1 MSIRD
6 QKIMRYI
13 PGVNIITLFFMLKL
27 FKEHSVSV
35 SRMFRVFFEIAILMV
50 IMVILQQIVI
60 PMVDLDFIRYLLN
73 FVTSCS
79 FYLEIAFIA
88 VHEQEKVINEISKRE

>member
-6 QKIMRYI
+6 QKVIRYI

-27 FKEHSVSV
+27 FKEHSISV
-35 SRMFRVFFEIAILMV
+35 FRIFRVFFEIAVLMI
-50 IMVILQQIVI
+50 IMVILQQMAI
-60 PMVDLDFIRYLLN
+60 PLVNFDFIRYLLN
-73 FVTSCS
+73 FVTSC
-79 FYLEIAFIA
+79 FFCLGIAFIA